1 MKLRTTPARSGGE
14 CGIMLV
20 DCLMYIALLGVILTL
35 ALAAFYRTNENSKNL
50 AQNAADIVRALHA
63 GERWREDVRAATG
76 APRVVEEANETLL
89 QLPQA
94 GGEVRYRWRDG
105 IISRQ
110 TTGNTNWT
118 DLLPNVKSSLMEPDP
133 RGHVTAWRWELELQ
147 GRQKVARVKPLF
159 TFQAVPAAGV
169 KP

>member
-1 MKLRTTPARSGGE
+1 MKLRTIPSWPGGRR
-14 CGIMLV
+14 GIMLV

-35 ALAAFYRTNENSKNL
+35 TLAAFYRANENSRNL
-50 AQNAADIVRALHA
+50 AQNAADIVRALNT
-63 GERWREDVRAATG
+63 GERWREDVRTATG
-76 APRVVEEANETLL
+76 PPRVVEDAKETLL

-94 GGEVRYRWRDG
+94 GGEVRYRLRDG

-110 TTGNTNWT
+110 TSRNTNWT
-118 DLLPNVKSSLMEPDP
+118 DLLPNVKSSRMEPDP
-133 RGHVTAWRWELELQ
+133 RRHVTAWRWELELQ

-159 TFQAVPAAGV
+159 TFQAVPAFGA

>member
-1 MKLRTTPARSGGE
+1 MKVRTIPSRPGGE
-14 CGIMLV
+14 RGIMLV

-35 ALAAFYRTNENSKNL
+35 TFAAFYRANENAKNL
-50 AQNAADIVRALHA
+50 AQNAADIVRTLNA

-76 APRVVEEANETLL
+76 PPRVEENAKETLL

-94 GGEVRYRWRDG
+94 GGEVRYRLRDG
-105 IISRQ
+105 ILSRQ
-110 TTGNTNWT
+110 TSANPNWT
-118 DLLPNVKSSLMEPDP
+118 DLLPNVKSSRMEPDP
-133 RGHVTAWRWELELQ
+133 RQHVTAWRWELELQ

-159 TFQAVPAAGV
+159 TFLAVPAPGV